1 MTVAQFENAVLKLED
16 IVIRI
21 RASSN
26 DRVKK
31 DYDYQRQASGTTSV
45 TEWLNARILPKL
57 DGLEVSVMNG
67 NSQETH
73 GRTRLSTLRESYE
86 R

>member
-1 MTVAQFENAVLKLED
+1 MTVVQFENAVLKLEE

-26 DRVKK
+26 DRVE
-31 DYDYQRQASGTTSV
+31 DYDYRRQASGTSSV
-45 TEWLNARILPKL
+45 TEWLNTRILPKL
-57 DGLEVSVMNG
+57 GGLEVSVMDG

-73 GRTRLSTLRESYE
+73 GRTRLRTLRDSYD

>member
-1 MTVAQFENAVLKLED
+1 MTVVQFENAVLRLEE

-26 DRVKK
+26 SQVEN
-31 DYDYQRQASGTTSV
+31 YDYQRQASGTTSV
-45 TEWLNARILPKL
+45 TEWLNTRILPKL
-57 DGLEVSVMNG
+57 GGLDVSVMDG

-73 GRTRLSTLRESYE
+73 GRTRLSTLRDSYE

>member
-1 MTVAQFENAVLKLED
+1 MTVIQFENVVLRLEE

-26 DRVKK
+26 DQVEG
-31 DYDYQRQASGTTSV
+31 YDYRRQASGTTSV
-45 TEWLNARILPKL
+45 TEWLNTRIRPRLG
-57 DGLEVSVMNG
+57 GLEVSVMDG

-73 GRTRLSTLRESYE
+73 GKTRLSTLRASYE